1 MNHQKF
7 SMGGGIPLTPVVK
20 KLLIINVA
28 IWFVF
33 QVILENFFH
42 LPFTPYFSLIP
53 NRVVFDFWIWQPVT
67 YMFLHGLNVTH
78 ILFNMLML
86 WFMGGELELKW
97 GSKKIL
103 RYYLTTGVGGGLI
116 YIVGHLLYALVTGSP
131 GGMGIPVVGASG
143 ALFGLMLAWGLLFG
157 ERTIYFMM
165 MFAMKAKVFVLILA
179 AIQISSLL
187 TTTLRGSEVAYL
199 AHLGG
204 LLAGFIYLKFPDFWN
219 RLQKQ
224 KRNKFIKTKSGL
236 RLVVNNDPQSKES
249 GRPRYWN

>member
-1 MNHQKF
+1 
-7 SMGGGIPLTPVVK
+7 MGGSIPLTPVVK

-28 IWFVF
+28 VWFVF

-42 LPFTPYFSLIP
+42 FPFTTYFSLIP
-53 NRVVFDFWIWQPVT
+53 NRLVFDFWIWQPLT

-97 GSKKIL
+97 GSRAFLK
-103 RYYLTTGVGGGLI
+103 YYLTTGLGGGLI
-116 YIVGHLLYALVTGSP
+116 YTLGHLVYAFFTGSSI
-131 GGMGIPVVGASG
+131 GMQIPVVGASG

-165 MFAMKAKVFVLILA
+165 MFPMKAKIFVLILA

-187 TTTLRGSEVAYL
+187 TTTIQGTEVAYL

-204 LLAGFIYLKFPDFWN
+204 LLTGWIYLKLPTYWDRFRP
-219 RLQKQ
+219 
-224 KRNKFIKTKSGL
+224 KTKIVKNKSGL
-236 RLVVNNDPQSKES
+236 RLVVDNDPSKK
-249 GRPRYWN
+249 RYWN